1 MKIILII
8 LINII
13 EISSYI
19 LPQTFREW
27 TIIGIDKHINNQMPY
42 HYNIGNLPMVLWYN
56 KTNPQ
61 TIINSCNKHL
71 GNTLKDSYII
81 DNELICPFHKKSYTN
96 DDNIGEIQKRNGLI
110 WWSYKSF
117 KKHPPKFL
125 NEDNNNYH
133 LNVRG
138 DFISIILNLIG
149 DFNGNEETC
158 KIHKKKLLIKKEREF
173 IIYKYP
179 YTLIYN
185 NLYMI
190 NVIPIDESNSHFY
203 LTTLK
208 KLPLNYNDLNK
219 FKTYIENRCNEF
231 RFKYLLLG
239 EGNSYIN
246 KVYKLYNEYMY
257 PNDITI
263 KYFLTNKRYY

>member
-1 MKIILII
+1 MKIILLI

-27 TIIGIDKHINNQMPY
+27 TIIGIDKNINNQKPY
-42 HYNIGNLPMVLWYN
+42 HYKIGNLPMVLWYN
-56 KTNPQ
+56 KSNPQ

-71 GNTLKDSYII
+71 GNTLKNSYII
-81 DNELICPFHKKSYTN
+81 NDELICPFHKKSYTN
-96 DDNIGEIQKRNGLI
+96 DDNLGEIQKRNGLI

-117 KKHPPKFL
+117 KKHPPKI
-125 NEDNNNYH
+125 NDENNNYH
-133 LNVRG
+133 IEVKN
-138 DFISIILNLIG
+138 DFISIILNLIC
-149 DFNGNEETC
+149 DFNGEDDTY
-158 KIHKKKLLIKKEREF
+158 KFHKKKLLIKKDRDY

-179 YTLIYN
+179 YTLIFN
-185 NLYMI
+185 NKYMI
-190 NVIPIDESNSHFY
+190 NVIPIDENKSHFY
-203 LTTLK
+203 ITILK
-208 KLPLNYNDLNK
+208 TNYINEYELNK
-219 FKTYIENRCNEF
+219 FKTYIENRYNDF

-239 EGNSYIN
+239 ESNTYIN
-246 KVYKLYNEYMY
+246 KVYKLYNEYMF